1 MGRMLWR
8 VLCCQ
13 ECGEWLYCCNH
24 IAKVGGA
31 SIMVGLIFVVV
42 RGAREFGVMRAEA
55 MMLLD
60 VTKKREIK
68 NNLNSL
74 IRKILMF

>member
-1 MGRMLWR
+1 
-8 VLCCQ
+8 
-13 ECGEWLYCCNH
+13 
-24 IAKVGGA
+24 VGGA